1 MRLDNFIEGL
11 EILQRYFDDPG
22 HELGAEHD
30 QIYVYATLTA
40 MTNEDVKRLHELG
53 WFQENTEEYDP
64 HEGWTCYV

>member
-11 EILQRYFDDPG
+11 EILKCYFNDPG

-30 QIYVYATLTA
+30 QFYVYATQTV

-53 WFQENTEEYDP
+53 WFQENTEQYDP
-64 HEGWTCYV
+64 RESWSCFV